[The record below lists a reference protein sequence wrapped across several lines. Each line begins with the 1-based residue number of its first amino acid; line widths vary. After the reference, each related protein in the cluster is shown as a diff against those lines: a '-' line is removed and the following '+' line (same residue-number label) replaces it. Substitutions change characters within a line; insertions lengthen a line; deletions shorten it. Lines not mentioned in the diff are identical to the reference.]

1 MSAYFL
7 KHHQIFSYFSW
18 MLRNQVRT
26 VTTKKEESLEL
37 FIDFNFRKYCIT
49 GQVHEPIKSIYKY
62 IIT

>member
-1 MSAYFL
+1 
-7 KHHQIFSYFSW
+7 

-37 FIDFNFRKYCIT
+37 FVDFNFRKYCIT
-49 GQVHEPIKSIYKY
+49 GQVHEPIKSMYKY